1 MMGTLCLISSS
12 VTICVYFCSRE
23 LCDRPYDVSLLSIHN
38 HLYRSRDGSIRSK
51 TSWDS
56 ENTLKN
62 DVPQLRRPDGTY
74 GITGPYW
81 SSEDALLEKPI
92 DISSIQYPVPA
103 RVKPELKLSTNFATD
118 NTEYMSGSVTSPNT
132 ERPTDERTMPSDPAP
147 FTSTAPTSG
156 VANNSEQPNFVAEL
170 AGAAETQQSP
180 TNSGHRRNKSS
191 FSSLRKKLPKSL
203 PVSLPLSADPQI
215 KALSNANIYY
225 DLERK
230 AEKEFLSPRI
240 PQTSQDARSQQQQ
253 QQSQSNTLLPS
264 ETSKHQSC
272 PTIQS
277 GSMNQQEERSFT
289 MSSADA
295 PEVVPGQEQPQ
306 KVQRPS
312 TAHFEPP
319 PPGSSSRQSNYQGS
333 LLSVPSTPVMHSIT
347 RPLST
352 AGVVPTEQQQRQ
364 HAERLRQYPPRH
376 YSSINIGSRRQS
388 QVPYQFETSQVP
400 RHLKSQSQ
408 YHGSFSHFNYPLRH
422 NIGTVPRRHDV
433 EIIYPSTRRKRSSTY
448 GGIGSVTPLDSIKE
462 SRASFDEVPVSS
474 SGTNENTGAGHG
486 HIINENTYRGTNWTS
501 MRNSS
506 SG

>member
-1 MMGTLCLISSS
+1 M
-12 VTICVYFCSRE
+12 
-23 LCDRPYDVSLLSIHN
+23 P
-38 HLYRSRDGSIRSK
+38 
-51 TSWDS
+51 
-56 ENTLKN
+56 
-62 DVPQLRRPDGTY
+62 
-74 GITGPYW
+74 
-81 SSEDALLEKPI
+81 
-92 DISSIQYPVPA
+92 
-103 RVKPELKLSTNFATD
+103 
-118 NTEYMSGSVTSPNT
+118 GSVASPNA
-132 ERPTDERTMPSDPAP
+132 ERPTDERTVPSDPPSFTLTVPAP
-147 FTSTAPTSG
+147 RTT
-156 VANNSEQPNFVAEL
+156 NNNGQPDFIAEL
-170 AGAAETQQSP
+170 AGAPETQESP
-180 TNSGHRRNKSS
+180 TKYGHKRNKSS

-203 PVSLPLSADPQI
+203 PISLPLSADPQI
-215 KALSNANIYY
+215 KALSNANIYH
-225 DLERK
+225 DLEKK

-240 PQTSQDARSQQQQ
+240 PEAGQNARSQQQL
-253 QQSQSNTLLPS
+253 SQSNTLLS
-264 ETSKHQSC
+264 NETSKHQSC
-272 PTIQS
+272 PNIQTRPVKH
-277 GSMNQQEERSFT
+277 QDERTFT

-295 PEVVPGQEQPQ
+295 PEVVPGQQPQ

-312 TAHFEPP
+312 TAHFDQPFPESSTRHSHY
-319 PPGSSSRQSNYQGS
+319 PGSLR
-333 LLSVPSTPVMHSIT
+333 SVPSTPVMNSIT

-376 YSSINIGSRRQS
+376 YSSINMGSRRQS
-388 QVPYQFETSQVP
+388 QHPYQFETSQIP

-408 YHGSFSHFNYPLRH
+408 HHGSFSHFKYPLRH

>member
-1 MMGTLCLISSS
+1 M
-12 VTICVYFCSRE
+12 
-23 LCDRPYDVSLLSIHN
+23 DVS
-38 HLYRSRDGSIRSK
+38 
-51 TSWDS
+51 
-56 ENTLKN
+56 
-62 DVPQLRRPDGTY
+62 
-74 GITGPYW
+74 
-81 SSEDALLEKPI
+81 A
-92 DISSIQYPVPA
+92 IQYPTPA
-103 RVKPELKLSTNFATD
+103 RLKPELKLSTNFGTENA
-118 NTEYMSGSVTSPNT
+118 EYMSGSVNSPNN
-132 ERPTDERTMPSDPAP
+132 EKPADERTVPSDPA
-147 FTSTAPTSG
+147 FFSSTVGAPQT
-156 VANNSEQPNFVAEL
+156 ANNNNNNGQSNIIAEL
-170 AGAAETQQSP
+170 SGAIETQNSP
-180 TNSGHRRNKSS
+180 TKNGHKRNKSS

-203 PVSLPLSADPQI
+203 PTSVPLSADPQI

-240 PQTSQDARSQQQQ
+240 PETSQNARPQQQLLQ
-253 QQSQSNTLLPS
+253 QNTFLSS
-264 ETSKHQSC
+264 EMSKHQSC
-272 PTIQS
+272 PAIQS
-277 GSMNQQEERSFT
+277 GSMNQQEERTFT

-295 PEVVPGQEQPQ
+295 PEVVPGQQQPQ

-312 TAHFEPP
+312 TAHFEPSMHESSTRHSNY
-319 PPGSSSRQSNYQGS
+319 PGSLR
-333 LLSVPSTPVMHSIT
+333 SVPSTPVMHSIT

-376 YSSINIGSRRQS
+376 YSSIGIGSRRKS
-388 QVPYQFETSQVP
+388 QVPYQFETSQMP
-400 RHLKSQSQ
+400 RHLKSQSH
-408 YHGSFSHFNYPLRH
+408 YNGSFSHFNYPLRH

-474 SGTNENTGAGHG
+474 PGANENTGAGHG